1 MPLPA
6 LPAWVGIRAFL
17 GSRKFLIPLAIVLL
31 LLAIGGGTYYYLN
44 QQKEEAVTAA
54 VDAADSKATIQS
66 YETKDAIETRT
77 IVIDRRFDDLQRQTI
92 KDYANVRN
100 TVQDAPADERN
111 AQAPAL
117 LVDTLNQLDRMRASR
132 DANRVPDAELPA
144 G

>member
-6 LPAWVGIRAFL
+6 FL
-17 GSRKFLIPLAIVLL
+17 APIALKGFFTSKKFLIPAAIVLL
-31 LLAIGGGTYYYLN
+31 VLAIGGGTYFYLN
-44 QQKEEAVTAA
+44 KSKNEAVATA
-54 VDAADSKATIQS
+54 VKAADSNATIKS

-100 TVQDAPADERN
+100 TVQNAPETDRN
-111 AQAPAL
+111 AQAPDL
-117 LVDTLNQLDRMRASR
+117 LIDTLNQLDRLR
-132 DANRVPDAELPA
+132 ANRDQSGVPDADIPA